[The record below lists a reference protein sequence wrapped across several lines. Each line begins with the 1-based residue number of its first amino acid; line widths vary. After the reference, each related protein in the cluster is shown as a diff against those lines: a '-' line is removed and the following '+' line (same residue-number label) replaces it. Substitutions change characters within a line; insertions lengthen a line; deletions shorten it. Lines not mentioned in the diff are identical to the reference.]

1 MLALYNLKSDNKL
14 MNRQP
19 ARRIQIYKPADCLG
33 DACFRYEGTPCDSR
47 LELLESSG
55 GFGGRDSAP
64 IADGCSYAL
73 YGQVCMANEVQIVVR
88 RRAESPNGRASALE
102 LAARLGRNEDI
113 GTELNTSPEEIVFE
127 S

>member
-1 MLALYNLKSDNKL
+1 MLALCALKSDNEL

-19 ARRIQIYKPADCLG
+19 VQRIPAYKPADCLG
-33 DACFRYEGTPCDSR
+33 EDCFRYEGTPCDSR

-55 GFGGRDSAP
+55 GFGGRDLAP

-73 YGQVCMANEVQIVVR
+73 YGQVCMANEVQLVIR
-88 RRAESPNGRASALE
+88 RQAVSPNGRASPLE
-102 LAARLGRNEDI
+102 LAARIGRNNDI